1 MRTSINGVDLRALQ
15 AFVAVCETKSMTEVA
30 RVLGVTQSAISQLTA
45 TLEREQA
52 VSLFNRDFR
61 PVRPNAAGRILFE
74 QAGALLEHAQTVA
87 FNVPAAAK
95 TSVAS
100 LRIGCVNS
108 YRRPAP

>member
-1 MRTSINGVDLRALQ
+1 MRTSINGVYLRALQ
-15 AFVAVCETKSMTEVA
+15 AFVAVCETKSMTEAA

-45 TLEREQA
+45 TLERD

-87 FNVPAAAK
+87 FNVPATAK

-100 LRIGCVNS
+100 LRIGCVDS